1 MFLLVSI
8 TYKVL
13 ESRQVIMWFK
23 NLKNTKGTKVNLS
36 QLNLS
41 QTGVEHL
48 KLRNPIVQSN
58 KKLQVIFNMIL
69 YSLESLTHWNIFL
82 AI

>member
-23 NLKNTKGTKVNLS
+23 NLKNAKGTKVNLS

-69 YSLESLTHWNIFL
+69 YSLESLTHWSIFL
-82 AI
+82 AV

>member
-1 MFLLVSI
+1 MFLF
-8 TYKVL
+8 KVL

-48 KLRNPIVQSN
+48 KLRNPIVQFN

-69 YSLESLTHWNIFL
+69 YSLEPLTHWNIFL